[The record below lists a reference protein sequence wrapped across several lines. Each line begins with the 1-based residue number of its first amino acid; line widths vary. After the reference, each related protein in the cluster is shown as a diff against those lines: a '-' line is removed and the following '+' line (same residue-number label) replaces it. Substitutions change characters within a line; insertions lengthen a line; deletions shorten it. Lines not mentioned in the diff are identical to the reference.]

1 MSESKME
8 TNRLTFNIM
17 KVGEFEL
24 EIHYEKKLRDAF
36 YGVAAGEGTI
46 NDKDEWDLLTAMFLK
61 HRLVS
66 LEDVRRLDANMPSF
80 PLTF

>member
-1 MSESKME
+1 MSEGKME
-8 TNRLTFNIM
+8 TNRLTFAIM

-24 EIHYEKKLRDAF
+24 EIHYEKKLRESF
-36 YGVAAGEGTI
+36 HSVAAGEGTI
-46 NDKDEWDLLTAMFLK
+46 NSQDQWDLLTAMFLK

-66 LEDVRRLDANMPSF
+66 LDDVKRLDANMPSF

>member
-1 MSESKME
+1 MSEKLE
-8 TNRLTFNIM
+8 TNRLAFNIM

-24 EIHYEKKLRDAF
+24 EIHYEKKLRESF
-36 YGVAAGEGTI
+36 HNVVSGEGTI
-46 NDKDEWDLLTAMFLK
+46 NDQDEWDLLTTMFLK

-66 LEDVRRLDANMPSF
+66 LDDIKKLDANMPSF

>member
-1 MSESKME
+1 MSEKLE
-8 TNRLTFNIM
+8 TNRLAFNIM

-24 EIHYEKKLRDAF
+24 EIHYEKKLRESF
-36 YGVAAGEGTI
+36 HNVVSGEGTI
-46 NDKDEWDLLTAMFLK
+46 NDQDEWDLLTTMFLK

-66 LEDVRRLDANMPSF
+66 LDDIKKLDSNMPSF